1 MPSDQA
7 IDVKDQTIFEER
19 RSFCKLSN
27 KSGKTELPGI
37 VTEFLSTQ
45 PLYGWI
51 CKQKSLTGKKYDKE
65 NFLTDRYYTKKTD
78 ELKNY

>member
-1 MPSDQA
+1 VCA
-7 IDVKDQTIFEER
+7 CVGDVCLVSQ
-19 RSFCKLSN
+19 SPAYYLP
-27 KSGKTELPGI
+27 GKTELPGI